1 MHTHTRAREHRNT
14 DTHVKNELE
23 LKNERYIP
31 CYYEYKEKVLM
42 MKSGTSRGA
51 KELFTFF

>member
-1 MHTHTRAREHRNT
+1 MHIHTHAREHRNT
-14 DTHVKNELE
+14 DTHVKNESE

-31 CYYEYKEKVLM
+31 RYEYKEKVLM